1 MSLKHLRTLIAV
13 AEHRTFGA
21 AAQQICLTHAAVSQH
36 MRALEDQMGVALFD
50 RSKRT
55 PELNAT
61 GLALVARARDLVRD
75 YDNLIP
81 SILGTETLRG
91 DFTLGAVPT
100 TISGLAPKGINGL
113 KARCPNLRLLLRP
126 GLTRP
131 LLTALERHQMDAAL
145 VTRPQALPA
154 WLTFRP
160 IAREP
165 LMLIVSR
172 QGAGD
177 DPFELL
183 RTRPFIRFN
192 RDAIVGAQ
200 IEEWIQAHDVR
211 VTEAM
216 ELETLDAIAAMVH
229 ADIGVSIV
237 PRTCVL
243 PEHPLPLRWVPLEDP
258 SPYREL
264 GLAHR
269 TDTTKSLVMDEVYA
283 SFQAAAGGVS

>member
-21 AAQQICLTHAAVSQH
+21 AAEEICLTHAAVSQH
-36 MRALEDQMGVALFD
+36 MRALEDEMGVALFD

-61 GLALVARARDLVRD
+61 GLALVARARELVRE
-75 YDNLIP
+75 YDTLIP
-81 SILGTETLRG
+81 SILGTETLSG

-100 TISGLAPKGINGL
+100 TISGLAPKGINEL

-131 LLTALERHQMDAAL
+131 LLTALERHQVDAAL
-145 VTRPQALPA
+145 VTKPQALPA
-154 WLTFRP
+154 WLTFRTL
-160 IAREP
+160 ASEP
-165 LMLIVSR
+165 LMLIVSE
-172 QGAGD
+172 QVAGD
-177 DPFELL
+177 DPVALL
-183 RTRPFIRFN
+183 QSRPFIRFN
-192 RDAIVGAQ
+192 RDAIVGPQ
-200 IEEWIQAHDVR
+200 IEAWIQAHDVR

-243 PEHPLPLRWVPLEDP
+243 PENPLPLRWVALEDP
-258 SPYREL
+258 SPSRAL
-264 GLAHR
+264 GLAYR
-269 TDTTKSLVMDEVYA
+269 SDTTKSLVIDEVFA
-283 SFQAAAGGVS
+283 SFLTAVEAAE